1 MIDIERRGPHTIL
14 RFNRPKA
21 LNAINAECMSDL
33 ETALDEI
40 AESET
45 RALIITG
52 AGDRAFCVGADIK
65 ELGLRNSEQVRDA
78 SRRGQKVGLRIEN
91 LPFPSIALLNG
102 FALGGGLELALAC
115 TFRLATQE
123 SRMGF
128 PEIKLGVCPGWG
140 GTQRLPRLIPLQNAL
155 DLLMSGRLINARDA
169 QDVGLV
175 HSIVEGEPL
184 CAAIEF
190 AERFSSN
197 SLPAM
202 GFVRDAVIRSND
214 QNFEQGLRTETDLS
228 VLSYRLDDAKEG
240 VAAFIEKRK
249 TRFKDR

>member
-1 MIDIERRGPHTIL
+1 
-14 RFNRPKA
+14 
-21 LNAINAECMSDL
+21 
-33 ETALDEI
+33 
-40 AESET
+40 
-45 RALIITG
+45 
-52 AGDRAFCVGADIK
+52 
-65 ELGLRNSEQVRDA
+65 
-78 SRRGQKVGLRIEN
+78 
-91 LPFPSIALLNG
+91 
-102 FALGGGLELALAC
+102 
-115 TFRLATQE
+115 
-123 SRMGF
+123 MGF
-128 PEIKLGVCPGWG
+128 PEIKLGVCTGWG

-155 DLLMSGRLINARDA
+155 DLLMSGELINAQDA

-202 GFVRDAVIRSND
+202 GFVREAVMRSND

-240 VAAFIEKRK
+240 VTAFIEKRE